1 MLTLEK
7 FEQLSQNPLAK
18 RPSGL
23 SLFVDE
29 GEWTAWKTRLTSLDK
44 HEQYRQ
50 LKTVVSEL
58 IVADLPAQRRFW
70 YLEAVWQPLERLITQ
85 MQHSYVHNPQS
96 ACDEQRLCIGE
107 VRSLY
112 FLSIL
117 AYQAIIFDVMGR
129 VEKPKTKLFGLGGAG
144 NLVLNGASVKAHSE
158 PKRLYA
164 MSVFR
169 LMGICYKLSMEFAL
183 TYQKFPKS
191 FWRLLNGWYLKSA
204 LLQVDKLCISQL
216 SEQPPNSIYQQ
227 YLQTCLASFTNLFAY
242 RRADI
247 LQIFRI
253 LPKWVLHITTTFTAE
268 SHLRLFV
275 NLKADTPPEL
285 ISPYAS
291 VNPYKDEHVCL
302 FFDATDLFA
311 YLKALKKGDDTEGL
325 GFERRLANMVLLAF
339 RHQADPEANKGTY
352 KQSAVML
359 VGFGAIYKELSAG
372 KSFNQIIAQSTLKK
386 SHHPKRLF
394 GTHDNHEQEKVR
406 LIRRDDAGAQFII
419 GEYAQTD
426 EGENQILTRPYLPV
440 FSLFAMKSP
449 RSTHQF
455 PWRLGIVYWAE
466 GKGEHVE
473 VDGRFLGRILS
484 VCGIRLNTRDARSQA
499 FVQAFLIAGDE
510 LNQQTTLVLPRYH
523 FKAGDTVVLRVQT
536 KETTLRLEHNLLTT
550 DEIEQYH
557 IVRL

>member
-7 FEQLSQNPLAK
+7 FEQLAKNPLAK
-18 RPSGL
+18 RQGSS
-23 SLFVDE
+23 SLFANE
-29 GEWTAWKTRLTSLDK
+29 QNWTAWRTRLPHLDK

-50 LKTVVSEL
+50 LKTVISEL
-58 IVADLPAQRRFW
+58 IVADLPAGVRFW
-70 YLEAVWQPLERLITQ
+70 HLEQTCQPLERLITQ
-85 MQHSYVHNPQS
+85 MQHGYIHNPQS
-96 ACDEQRLCIGE
+96 ACDEQKLCIAE

-117 AYQAIIFDVMGR
+117 AYQAIVFDVMGALDR
-129 VEKPKTKLFGLGGAG
+129 PKNKRFGVRTTTG
-144 NLVLNGASVKAHSE
+144 NLVLNGVSFGTNSE
-158 PKRLYA
+158 PKRLYTL
-164 MSVFR
+164 SVFR
-169 LMGICYKLSMEFAL
+169 VMNLCYKLSMEFAL

-216 SEQPPNSIYQQ
+216 SDQPANSIYQQ
-227 YLQTCLASFTNLFAY
+227 YLQSCLASFTNVFAY

-247 LQIFRI
+247 LQVFRI
-253 LPKWVLHITTTFTAE
+253 LPKWVGHIKTTFTAD
-268 SHLRLFV
+268 SDLRLFV

-291 VNPYKDEHVCL
+291 INPYKDEHVCL
-302 FFDATDLFA
+302 FFDAKALFA
-311 YLKALKKGDDTEGL
+311 YLTELKQSTDDRV
-325 GFERRLANMVLLAF
+325 GFERRLAGIVLLAF
-339 RHQADPEANKGTY
+339 HHQADPEANKGAY
-352 KQSAVML
+352 SQSATML
-359 VGFGAIYKELSAG
+359 VGFGAIYKQLSEG
-372 KSFNQIIAQSTLKK
+372 KSFNQIIAQSALKK

-394 GTHDNHEQEKVR
+394 GTHDNHEQEQVR
-406 LIRRDDAGAQFII
+406 LIRRSDAGAQFIV
-419 GEYAQTD
+419 GEYAQTA

-455 PWRLGIVYWAE
+455 PWRLGIVYWAQ
-466 GKGEHVE
+466 GKEEHVE

-523 FKAGDTVVLRVQT
+523 FKAGDVVVLRVQT
-536 KETTLRLEHNLLTT
+536 KETTLRLEQNLLTT
-550 DEIEQYH
+550 DEIEQYL
-557 IVRL
+557 IVRI